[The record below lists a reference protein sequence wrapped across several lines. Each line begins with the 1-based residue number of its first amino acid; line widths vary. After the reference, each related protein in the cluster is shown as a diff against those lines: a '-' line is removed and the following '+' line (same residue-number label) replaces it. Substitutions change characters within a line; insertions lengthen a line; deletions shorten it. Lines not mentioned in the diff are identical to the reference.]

1 VVPPRRVLAHA
12 GLVAA
17 GLAGAWLLAEGVA
30 GLLWQAPWYERLL
43 AEQARTTQRTLR
55 TNRLGLRGPEVA
67 LPKPPGLARVL
78 VLGDSFTFGLGVDD
92 DAATF
97 PAVLERRLAEAPH
110 PAGARVE
117 VVNAGLPGSLTGDW
131 VDLFERTDRT
141 LDPDVVLAVFFLRD
155 GTTLHT
161 LPDVFGE
168 VREELARR
176 YATSLAWRF
185 SFLYRRYRD
194 FEDRRRFARMYTRR
208 FEEAYFGSP
217 EQTAEWGRAQRNLR
231 ALRDRARARGALFG
245 LAVFPVLIDLD
256 ESHPFARISDLLV
269 RFARENDIPVHDL
282 LPTFLGRSAP
292 DLWVSPLD
300 QHPNE
305 EAHRLAAA
313 SLLPFVQN
321 LLEAA
326 R

>member
-1 VVPPRRVLAHA
+1 VGLPRRALAHA
-12 GLVAA
+12 GLVVA
-17 GLAGAWLLAEGVA
+17 GLAGAWLAAEGVA
-30 GLLWQAPWYERLL
+30 GLLWEAPWYERLL
-43 AEQARTTQRTLR
+43 AEQAQAQERAYR

-67 LPKPPGLARVL
+67 VPRPPGLARVL
-78 VLGDSFTFGLGVDD
+78 VLGDSFTFGLGVDAA
-92 DAATF
+92 AATF
-97 PAVLERRLAEAPH
+97 PALLERKLAETAR
-110 PAGARVE
+110 PAARVE

-131 VDLFERTDRT
+131 VALFERTGRA

-168 VREELARR
+168 VREELGRR
-176 YATSLAWRF
+176 FATSLAWRY

-194 FEDRRRFARMYTRR
+194 FEDRRRFARAYARR

-217 EQTAEWGRAQRNLR
+217 EQTAEWSRAQHNLR
-231 ALRDRARARGALFG
+231 ALRDRARASGAVFG

-256 ESHPFARISDLLV
+256 ESHPFAGIQELLV

-282 LPTFLGRSAP
+282 LPAFLGRSAP

-305 EAHRLAAA
+305 EAHALAAA
-313 SLLPFVQN
+313 SLLPFVQE
-321 LLEAA
+321 LLAAA